1 MQNIDTLFTNL
12 IIVVIFLGMV
22 TFFFYAIYQVIQN
35 EKAKN
40 KFLPTMKVGDEVHF
54 SSQRSFDGVV
64 RDLNP
69 TDDPDLVEVSVI
81 LHKNSLYPG
90 KSLKNDEIIS

>member
-1 MQNIDTLFTNL
+1 
-12 IIVVIFLGMV
+12 
-22 TFFFYAIYQVIQN
+22 
-35 EKAKN
+35 
-40 KFLPTMKVGDEVHF
+40 MKVGDEVHF
-54 SSQRSFDGVV
+54 SSQISFDGVV

-81 LHKNSLYPG
+81 LHKSSLYPG

>member
-1 MQNIDTLFTNL
+1 MQNIDILFTNL
-12 IIVVIFLGMV
+12 IILSIVLGLAF
-22 TFFFYAIYQVIQN
+22 FFFYAIYQVFQN

-54 SSQRSFDGVV
+54 SSQRPFDGVV
-64 RDLNP
+64 KDLKP
-69 TDDPDLVEVSVI
+69 TDNPDLVEVSVI

-90 KSLKNDEIIS
+90 KSQNNNEFLS

>member
-64 RDLNP
+64 RYLNP

-81 LHKNSLYPG
+81 LHKSSLYPG